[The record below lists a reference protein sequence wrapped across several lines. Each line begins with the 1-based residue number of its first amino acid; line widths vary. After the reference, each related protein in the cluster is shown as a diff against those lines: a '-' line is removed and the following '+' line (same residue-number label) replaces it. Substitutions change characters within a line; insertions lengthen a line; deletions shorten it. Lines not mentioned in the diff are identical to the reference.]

1 MKTTRGRVLAVAC
14 VVALTVGAFALV
26 SVRPTAAQG
35 TTGTPLRCMPLQPAF
50 DGSWL
55 ECEGFVNH
63 KALAPYWFS
72 VTDILAAG
80 GSPTQVGIIKF
91 QEYDE
96 NDVPYGD
103 GVRIAWTNSSFQA
116 HFASPIIVLAPGH
129 SLMMFNL
136 GDGGVVTLAG
146 VRTTEQPIIDLFL
159 PTVLR

>member
-1 MKTTRGRVLAVAC
+1 MTAARLLAVAC
-14 VVALTVGAFALV
+14 VAALTVGALALV
-26 SVRPTAAQG
+26 AVKPTVAQG
-35 TTGTPLRCMPLQPAF
+35 TTGTPLRCMSMQPAY

-55 ECEGFVNH
+55 ECDGFVNH

-91 QEYDE
+91 LEYDE
-96 NDVPYGD
+96 NDLAYGD
-103 GVRIAWTNSSFQA
+103 GVRIVWTNSSFQA

-146 VRTTEQPIIDLFL
+146 VRTTEPPVIDLFL
-159 PTVLR
+159 PAVLR